1 MRILKTNGVRGMAQ
15 LFGKKLSKHL
25 IQWSL
30 VIAGALL
37 WGQNWKI
44 FELAF
49 QPLFWF
55 ITPSRISWPTAVFSE
70 AIWMR
75 IINFT

>member
-55 ITPSRISWPTAVFSE
+55 ITPAVILA
-70 AIWMR
+70 AIMFYLCFYLYKWW
-75 IINFT
+75 N